1 MNMHATFDGNWGS
14 LSARAFAEAGRA
26 VASHL
31 LGLDLRRVSLERD
44 QRFRLPCWF
53 RSRAF
58 KDVRTLDRI
67 VDLGGRLVVA
77 ATSAECVA
85 DLFCPNVPVS
95 TMRHLLPESRERR
108 KRSHWRMTTARVP
121 GLRQLGQILRQ
132 IFQRIFRQNVASL
145 PERPAEFA
153 RATLRSTVSDVQR
166 HATAT
171 AQRRALR
178 RKEQPPWDYRRA
190 VRVLRQAGLS
200 GRRFHTVRIVPES
213 LSVARHSLSALD
225 SRGLAQKVGPGG
237 VPNLHH
243 VVAL

>member
-1 MNMHATFDGNWGS
+1 MIGCQRRQQHATGGNQQTRTATFRRGGCEARHEAS
-14 LSARAFAEAGRA
+14 LWLIGRARAESGDRSHRRRSSARA
-26 VASHL
+26 
-31 LGLDLRRVSLERD
+31 
-44 QRFRLPCWF
+44 P
-53 RSRAF
+53 
-58 KDVRTLDRI
+58 
-67 VDLGGRLVVA
+67 GGR
-77 ATSAECVA
+77 
-85 DLFCPNVPVS
+85 
-95 TMRHLLPESRERR
+95 
-108 KRSHWRMTTARVP
+108 
-121 GLRQLGQILRQ
+121 QLQQILRPILQQ
-132 IFQRIFRQNVASL
+132 IFRRNVASL